1 MSLVNVPLRENLLER
16 VARDLVSLGKED
28 LSNYRVL
35 LPTKRSLLFFRKTL
49 GEKLSGNFFPPRLST
64 SDTLFEEL
72 YQKERPGSRK
82 ATQVEGVCSLWETLK
97 ILSPEGIFGAPSH
110 TMKSF
115 ADFFPRGVELFRALE
130 EILTEA
136 EFSPSETYQETFR
149 QYIELGEY
157 HQDYKGFIELLP
169 KLSEAFADRMEAER
183 LYTRGITYKR
193 VGEEAQRE
201 SFSPPEESF
210 WICGLQALNRRELAL
225 FQKLLKR
232 SGSCVFLQADSTHF
246 ENPFSPFAVQR
257 ELVKD
262 LDLNL
267 PSNQKDE
274 ERRNP
279 ETKIFP
285 VGGKEEEMAL
295 MASLLEKRVSALP
308 PEELLKVG
316 VLLPDPSSLI
326 PFVQGVVS
334 RLSDRKGHGPAFNIT
349 LPYPFERT
357 PLFELVDI
365 LLGLG
370 EERRGIPG
378 DLYLRFLRHPYVK
391 TSEDESLL
399 IRRTIHL
406 LEEWLEEHNTGWVD
420 KAFLEF
426 GLPGELGELLE
437 AQGLRETA
445 LSLHRHWIPPKEG
458 ALMGLIDSL
467 KRSLEG
473 ILGENR
479 PLFVLE
485 YGNAALNALEELSLF
500 VEAHGE
506 LFPSLEN
513 NYRGPAS
520 LIREWLRNVSVPF
533 DGTPLRGIQVMGPL
547 EFRTLDFTD
556 LYVLDLQEGNLPQ
569 SRKSDP
575 LLPTDVRRSLGMRD
589 SGQWEDLFSVH
600 FFSTVAKAD
609 RVSLFYREESG
620 GKKRSRFVE
629 RILFEEEKRGGPSPL
644 KRHPLPF
651 QLSRPLLEKSVSKRE
666 WMMERLENMA
676 FSATSLKTY
685 LSCPLSFFYQSVASL
700 REREELLEEPDGK
713 LMGTILHEVLK
724 EFYEKRREPESRKAL
739 GGEELERVVTPLLEK
754 AFQRQGFNPREGLQR
769 ARFWLAR
776 RRLLDF
782 LHEDLQGTFKILG
795 LERKYERRFSYRNRE
810 YALKGTL
817 DRLESEGGR
826 VTVWDYKS
834 GSSQNPGSGFEE
846 EKNPLE
852 AGGMALF
859 ELEPRLYRES
869 VQALAKGYK
878 GYGFQLFLYLFL
890 LEGRGELGEGERSAG
905 LIFLREEKEKRRR
918 FLFNQRGERNGE
930 PGVMRVR
937 CKIFENHLGQILQ
950 DIFERREFIA
960 LPSQESCRYCPF
972 KSLCGTPF

>member
-1 MSLVNVPLRENLLER
+1 MSLVNVPLKENLLER
-16 VARDLVSLGKED
+16 VAQALISRGKEN
-28 LSNYRVL
+28 LSDYCIL
-35 LPTKRSLLFFRKTL
+35 LPTKRSILFFRKTL
-49 GEKLSGNFFPPRLST
+49 GDKVSGNFFPPKLLT

-72 YQKERPGSRK
+72 YRKERPRSRK
-82 ATQVEGVCSLWETLK
+82 ATHVEGVCSLWETLK
-97 ILSPEGIFGAPSH
+97 VLSPEGIFGAPSQ
-110 TMKSF
+110 TMKNFS
-115 ADFFPRGVELFRALE
+115 DFFPRGVELLRALE

-136 EFSPSETYQETFR
+136 EFPSSETYQETFR
-149 QYIELGEY
+149 QYVELGEY

-169 KLSEAFADRMEAER
+169 RLSEAFTERMEAEH

-201 SFSPPEESF
+201 SFSPPQELF

-232 SGSCVFLQADSTHF
+232 SGSCLFLQADSSHL

-257 ELVKD
+257 ELLED
-262 LDLNL
+262 LNLNL
-267 PSNQKDE
+267 PSNE
-274 ERRNP
+274 EGEVRGNP
-279 ETKIFP
+279 EMKVFP

-295 MASLLEKRVSALP
+295 LASLLDKRVNSLSAD
-308 PEELLKVG
+308 ELLKVG
-316 VLLPDPSSLI
+316 ILLPDPSSLI

-334 RLSDRKGHGPAFNIT
+334 RLSDQKGQGPAFNIT

-370 EERRGIPG
+370 EEKRGIPG

-391 TSEDESLL
+391 TSDDENLL
-399 IRRTIHL
+399 VRRTIHL
-406 LEEWLEEHNTGWVD
+406 LEGWLEEHNTGWVD
-420 KAFLEF
+420 KGFLEF
-426 GLPGELGELLE
+426 DLAGELGELLE
-437 AQGLRETA
+437 SQGLRETA

-458 ALMGLIDSL
+458 ALLGLIDSL

-473 ILGENR
+473 VLGENR

-500 VEAHGE
+500 VESHGE
-506 LFPSLEN
+506 LFPSLEQ
-513 NYRGPAS
+513 NYRGPSS

-600 FFSTVAKAD
+600 FFSTVAKAH
-609 RVSLFYREESG
+609 RVNLFYREESG

-629 RILFEEEKRGGPSPL
+629 RILFEEEKRGAPSPL
-644 KRHPLPF
+644 RRYPLPF
-651 QLSRPLLEKSVSKRE
+651 QLSRSLSQKSVPKRE
-666 WMMERLENMA
+666 WMMERLSNMA
-676 FSATSLKTY
+676 FSATTLGHY

-700 REREELLEEPDGK
+700 KEREELLEEPDGK
-713 LMGTILHEVLK
+713 LMGSILHEVLK
-724 EFYEKRREPESRKAL
+724 EFYEKRREPESRKNL
-739 GGEELERVVTPLLEK
+739 GREELERVLTPLLEG

-769 ARFWLAR
+769 ARFWLAL

-782 LHEDLQGTFKILG
+782 LHEDLQGDFKILG
-795 LERKYERRFSYRNRE
+795 LERKYERLFSYRGRQ

-817 DRLESEGGR
+817 DRLEREEGR

-846 EKNPLE
+846 GKDPLE
-852 AGGMALF
+852 GGERALF
-859 ELEPRLYRES
+859 ELEPRPYREAI
-869 VQALAKGYK
+869 QALAKGYK

-905 LIFLREEKEKRRR
+905 LIFLREEKESRRR
-918 FLFNQRGERNGE
+918 SLFNLRGERNRE
-930 PGVMRVR
+930 PDVARAR